1 MLKAGEAVEHAFCD
15 GRYGYLV
22 PASGEAD
29 VNGLRIT
36 ARDGAIEDVAVV
48 RIAAIVDSEVV
59 MVDAP

>member
-1 MLKAGEAVEHAFCD
+1 M
-15 GRYGYLV
+15 